1 MNDTVLRRFCES
13 PRRGLIVTIATILL
27 GLVVLTP
34 LVDDYFDSRERYA
47 ALRDEIGLAREEA
60 ELLPQL
66 VQQTERVVEQLAS
79 QESRCVSESTLSDYR
94 SHLVEMVRDSGCQIR
109 RLELSSPI
117 ERPWKGEDN
126 PLQEGSSNSLSG
138 SETPFLLERRSVQL
152 SVNGRTAGLYDLL
165 EKLQQDSKLAY
176 PERMEILSDGQEGE
190 ELTMELELWLFA
202 LARHNS

>member
-1 MNDTVLRRFCES
+1 MNDTVLRKFCES

-34 LVDDYFDSRERYA
+34 LVDDYFDSRERCA

-109 RLELSSPI
+109 RLELSPPI

-126 PLQEGSSNSLSG
+126 PLQEGSSNSSVD

-152 SVNGRTAGLYDLL
+152 SVNGRAAGLYDLL
-165 EKLQQDSKLAY
+165 EKLQQDKKLAY